1 MRSTLVSKILT
12 LTVALSLPTDML
24 WAQASAGGAAG
35 GLLTFMP
42 LVVFVG
48 IFYML
53 IWRPQQKTNKERQR
67 MLAAVK
73 RGDKVLTAGGLYAT
87 VQGVRADILDVRIGD
102 NAKAELNRNFVTKVI
117 AAAVEERVTA
127 AMTADKK

>member
-1 MRSTLVSKILT
+1 M
-12 LTVALSLPTDML
+12 PTDML

>member
-53 IWRPQQKTNKERQR
+53 IWRPQQRRQGPR
-67 MLAAVK
+67 
-73 RGDKVLTAGGLYAT
+73 
-87 VQGVRADILDVRIGD
+87 
-102 NAKAELNRNFVTKVI
+102 
-117 AAAVEERVTA
+117 
-127 AMTADKK
+127 